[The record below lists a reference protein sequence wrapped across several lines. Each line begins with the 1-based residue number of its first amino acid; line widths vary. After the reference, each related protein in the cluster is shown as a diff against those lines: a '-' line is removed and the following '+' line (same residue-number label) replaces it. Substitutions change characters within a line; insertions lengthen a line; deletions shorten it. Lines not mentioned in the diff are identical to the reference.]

1 MIARRHVVVSLG
13 AALLSLIEA
22 VAQPTVKTW
31 RVGFLA
37 SRHVD
42 FTDADNYYGPF
53 RQGMRELGYVEGKNL
68 VIEWRSA
75 EGKAERLPELA
86 AELVR
91 LKVDILVTAAQGASL
106 AAQKATTT
114 IPIVVM
120 LVADPVGVG
129 LVKSLARPGGSVT
142 GLSNLTADL
151 GPKLLELLRGMTP
164 NATPVAVMTP
174 LLTPGTHN
182 LFLDNVQAAA
192 PGIGV
197 RVQPLPVSTPEEI
210 TSAFAAMSRQKVAA
224 LIVQLTPLTSQL
236 NGQIAELASK
246 QRLPSIIGG
255 SSQYVEAGGLMSYG
269 PNLRDGPKRAAT
281 YVDRIFRGANP
292 GELPVEQPT
301 QFELVVNL
309 KTATALGIKVPRTIL
324 IQATRVIE

>member
-1 MIARRHVVVSLG
+1 M
-13 AALLSLIEA
+13 
-22 VAQPTVKTW
+22 KTW
-31 RVGFLA
+31 RVGVLA

-106 AAQKATTT
+106 AAQKATAT

-129 LVKSLARPGGSVT
+129 LVKSLARPGGNVT

-197 RVQPLPVSTPEEI
+197 SVQPLPVSTPEEI
-210 TSAFAAMSRQKVAA
+210 TGAFAAMSRQKAAA

-236 NGQIAELASK
+236 NSQIAELASK
-246 QRLPSIIGG
+246 QRLQIG
-255 SSQYVEAGGLMSYG
+255 
-269 PNLRDGPKRAAT
+269 RAH
-281 YVDRIFRGANP
+281 V
-292 GELPVEQPT
+292 
-301 QFELVVNL
+301 
-309 KTATALGIKVPRTIL
+309 
-324 IQATRVIE
+324 